1 MRGAVMARASGAPVR
16 DAAVSPAGRV
26 LTGAALVGA
35 LLGVGCRERVVP
47 ADAAV
52 DAAGSAARVGQGAA
66 ADAGVATQPV
76 SPPAPEPRLAYPAA
90 GAFVEIV
97 GGARLAV
104 VGLRAKAPVKSGP
117 AAMLPGASDAVADVA
132 LGTGFLVEAKGA
144 HVLTTD
150 RIAAAAA
157 ELIAVQVDGTELA
170 VKVVGRD
177 PRLDVALLAVT
188 AGAPRLPALALGDS
202 DRMLV
207 GEQLLVLGNPFGDE
221 VTAAAGI
228 VSATGRDAS
237 AAAAGTLSGTAI
249 AYRSLMQTDARV
261 HRGNSGGPVLDTA
274 GQVIG
279 IAAATSDRPTELS
292 FVIPI
297 NRVRE
302 ILDSLRDTG
311 RVTRA
316 WLGAMVKPVSAQQ
329 AQSLG
334 MAKATGALVTTL
346 MPGSP
351 AARSALRVG
360 DVVTRW
366 NDRDVDHRSLP
377 WLVAG
382 TPPGKP
388 VRVVVWRGGAE
399 VELSVATEPMPQ

>member
-1 MRGAVMARASGAPVR
+1 MTDKRGDERGLAIALVI
-16 DAAVSPAGRV
+16 AAVTAA
-26 LTGAALVGA
+26 TGA
-35 LLGVGCRERVVP
+35 GCRERVVL
-47 ADAAV
+47 AD
-52 DAAGSAARVGQGAA
+52 GSAALNSAMQPSQAPPTQLVTVP
-66 ADAGVATQPV
+66 AGGPGNPT
-76 SPPAPEPRLAYPAA
+76 EPRLSYPDYP
-90 GAFVEIV
+90 GGSFVEVV

-104 VGLRAKAPVKSGP
+104 VALRAKAPVKSGP
-117 AAMLPGASDAVADVA
+117 AAMLPGPTDAVAGGGGGGGVDVA
-132 LGTGFLVEAKGA
+132 LGTGFLVEAKGP

-150 RIAAAAA
+150 RIAAAAP
-157 ELIAVQVDGTELA
+157 ELVAVQVDGTELA

-188 AGAPRLPALALGDS
+188 GGAPRLPALSLGDS

-207 GEQLLVLGNPFGDE
+207 GEWMLVLGNPFGDE
-221 VTAAAGI
+221 VTAAAGL
-228 VSATGRDAS
+228 VSATGRDAAAS
-237 AAAAGTLSGTAI
+237 AGGAGSS
-249 AYRSLMQTDARV
+249 YRTLMQTDARI

-274 GQVIG
+274 GQVVG
-279 IAAATSDRPTELS
+279 IATATSERPTELS

-297 NRVRE
+297 DRVKE

-316 WLGAMVKPVSAQQ
+316 WLGAMVKPVTQQQ
-329 AQSLG
+329 ASSLG
-334 MAKATGALVTTL
+334 LAKPTGALITQL
-346 MPGSP
+346 MPNSP
-351 AARSALRVG
+351 AAKSSLRVG

-388 VRVVVWRGGAE
+388 VRVVVWRGGAS
-399 VELSVATEPMPQ
+399 VELSVSVEPMPR

>member
-1 MRGAVMARASGAPVR
+1 MRGAAMWRASGSGARLAP
-16 DAAVSPAGRV
+16 A
-26 LTGAALVGA
+26 AALAMLLFGA
-35 LLGVGCRERVVP
+35 GCRERVVSD
-47 ADAAV
+47 DAAV
-52 DAAGSAARVGQGAA
+52 DAVDGGAKPAGGAA
-66 ADAGVATQPV
+66 GTGGPGGPGGASVTTQAV
-76 SPPAPEPRLAYPAA
+76 SPPGVDPRLAYPAV
-90 GAFVEIV
+90 GSFVEVV

-104 VGLRAKAPVKSGP
+104 VALRAKVPVKSGP
-117 AAMLPGASDAVADVA
+117 AAMLPGSSDAVADVS

-150 RIAAAAA
+150 RIAAAAP
-157 ELIAVQVDGTELA
+157 ELVAVQVDGTELS

-188 AGAPRLPALALGDS
+188 GGAPRLPALSLGDS
-202 DRMLV
+202 DRVLV

-221 VTAAAGI
+221 VTAASGI

-237 AAAAGTLSGTAI
+237 AATAGTVSGVAI
-249 AYRSLMQTDARV
+249 AYRALMQTDARI

-279 IAAATSDRPTELS
+279 IATATADRPTELS

-302 ILDSLRDTG
+302 ILESLRDTG

-351 AARSALRVG
+351 AAKSALRVG

-366 NDRDVDHRSLP
+366 NDRDVDHRSMP